1 MKKSQL
7 SNLLRKLHL
16 IYYTDQVRF
25 YLQKF
30 KNRRINQDFRNK
42 NPQVKLPPD
51 YLIYES
57 FQINYQKYYAGG
69 LESARWLAGHLER
82 HIKLQ
87 NIRILDWGCGPGR
100 VIRHLPMVVGG
111 GCEFYGT
118 DYNAKSIEWC
128 TQNLTGISFN
138 NNSLEAR
145 LPYADNFFDV
155 VYGISIFTHLSEPM
169 HYGWYNELSRVL
181 KPGGLFFLTTQGDN
195 FKCKLTEAESADYNK
210 GQLIVR
216 GKVKEGH
223 RTFSAFHPK
232 SFMLKLF
239 CNAEI
244 VEHIE
249 TPPQNQ
255 QWIPQDIWMVR
266 KN

>member
-1 MKKSQL
+1 M
-7 SNLLRKLHL
+7 
-16 IYYTDQVRF
+16 
-25 YLQKF
+25 
-30 KNRRINQDFRNK
+30 
-42 NPQVKLPPD
+42 
-51 YLIYES
+51 
-57 FQINYQKYYAGG
+57 
-69 LESARWLAGHLER
+69 
-82 HIKLQ
+82 
-87 NIRILDWGCGPGR
+87 
-100 VIRHLPMVVGG
+100 IRHLPSVMGS
-111 GCEFYGT
+111 GCEFFGT
-118 DYNAKSIEWC
+118 DYNKRSIEWC
-128 TQNLTGISFN
+128 TQNLPGISFN

-155 VYGISIFTHLSEPM
+155 VYGISIFTHLSESM
-169 HYGWYNELSRVL
+169 HFAWYNELSRVL

-195 FKCKLTEAESADYNK
+195 FKCKLMEPELADYNK

-239 CNAEI
+239 ANAEI

-249 TPPQNQ
+249 TPPQST

-266 KN
+266 KR